1 MFNLYTTLNK
11 KDEENGTRR
20 RESDVTGHDR
30 FYQER
35 PRSRRKR
42 RPSNRRTKSAIELD
56 TNAIL
61 TAQANHARRN
71 RSASIEGGES
81 SSSSI
86 EDRFQLTMKIDSLAK
101 LLFNRVSAAKAYRD
115 NEIRNGRSNY
125 ESLDQGSSFR
135 EESGEYLEMEKKS
148 RDHALSVC
156 EVYIQGSLRYNLIKQ
171 LCNVGSRVDKHWFAV
186 RDTTL
191 KTDRLLTL
199 VPLNRN
205 CPLTVCSSTKDVLNK
220 LFLALQHPYVC
231 PVFDLEFIEFEGQN
245 YVILVQPINQGSMKD
260 LIYGIERNC
269 WNADWSHKYTSRGK
283 GLTLPQIL
291 QMGRQVLEALIFL
304 KDRGF
309 PTVTHLHSG
318 NVVIQ
323 NGVARLAGLENS
335 LLGFT
340 SRIHPVVTSR
350 PTPRVAV
357 DSICFGHMLFEMCTG
372 YELCAFKPSSVHM
385 ADLEKYPKVGD
396 LMDLIFNQPG
406 GHYPSVEELLVHD
419 LFRNID
425 LREMRNAPMFRPILM
440 PSIVALLETIKR
452 HNNSRR
458 IPSIIPEE
466 MISLQ
471 SPEAQPTNTGRF
483 LTEMYNEI
491 TSTTL

>member
-11 KDEENGTRR
+11 KDDENGIRR

-56 TNAIL
+56 TNAML

-86 EDRFQLTMKIDSLAK
+86 EDRFQLTMKIDNLARV
-101 LLFNRVSAAKAYRD
+101 LFNRVTAAKAYRD
-115 NEIRNGRSNY
+115 NQTRNGRPNY
-125 ESLDQGSSFR
+125 ESLDQGPSFR
-135 EESGEYLEMEKKS
+135 DDRGEYLEMEKKS
-148 RDHALSVC
+148 RDYALSVC
-156 EVYIQGSLRYNLIKQ
+156 EAYIQGSSRYNLIKQ

-199 VPLNRN
+199 VPLNRT
-205 CPLTVCSSTKDVLNK
+205 CPLTVCPSTRDVLNK

-231 PVFDLEFIEFEGQN
+231 PVLDLEFIEIEGQN

-269 WNADWSHKYTSRGK
+269 WNADWSHKYSSRGK
-283 GLTLPQIL
+283 GLTSPQIL

-318 NVVIQ
+318 NIVIQ

-340 SRIHPVVTSR
+340 SRIHPIVTSR
-350 PTPRVAV
+350 PIPGVAV

-372 YELCAFKPSSVHM
+372 YELCAFKPSPVQM
-385 ADLEKYPKVGD
+385 ADLEKYPKVAD
-396 LMDLIFNQPG
+396 LMDLIFNQSG

-425 LREMRNAPMFRPILM
+425 LREMRNAPVNMLHPILS
-440 PSIVALLETIKR
+440 PSISALLEAVKR
-452 HNNSRR
+452 HNSSRR
-458 IPSIIPEE
+458 PSRVIQAI
-466 MISLQ
+466 
-471 SPEAQPTNTGRF
+471 
-483 LTEMYNEI
+483 Y
-491 TSTTL
+491 